1 MLAGL
6 VLSAAILLAITW
18 VATNDRR
25 ASISAAQTKTEL
37 LARVVMDQ
45 ATRTLETGFVTLKSI
60 STLPAMRASR
70 FEVRSAEAALS
81 QVLVGTPYFREV
93 ALIDAHGQVLASTTG
108 SNRGIFVHL
117 PLMGLHPGSG
127 KDAIG
132 PRIAGRTLKDVSRSN
147 AAARPSQGVQLIPA
161 GVGFLNDAGQD
172 MWIVGVI
179 NPDYLANMQLLAI
192 GEDGLQSSLVS
203 PEGRLLAGTDVR
215 TPDQNLS
222 ELPVFKNLYPNKDFA
237 SYVGLGIGGAN
248 QIVAF
253 RASRRL
259 PLIAIVEEPYAAA
272 EQRWIN
278 GIRAFAAVGAVA
290 ILLVLG
296 LTIIASRSLRARESA
311 RFEARAAQE
320 QSDRN
325 ERELAALMQSIQ
337 ELIFRTDAIG
347 VITLMNAHWQPL
359 SGRSVEDALGKR
371 LQDLVEPEDRQHA
384 IGLFLPSDTAH
395 VRTAQVRL
403 RVSADKVLRLD
414 VAAVPLRVNGRIVAF
429 AGSAVDVTE
438 RWKAQQQ
445 LQAQLA
451 YLDRLLETSPLPIS
465 LTDPNA
471 RLLQVNKAWEDY
483 KGKPRSK
490 VLGKLLSDVLPAPE
504 ARVHREFDAKLL
516 KNGAEVSFETVVVSS
531 SGKQR
536 ETRVTKTLVPD
547 ENGRVMGIL
556 CTLMDISEFR
566 AAERA
571 TRQASEAAEEAN
583 RTKSEFVANMS
594 HELRTP
600 LQSIIGFSELGML
613 RGGQTP
619 RLAAMFTDI
628 HTAGQRMLALV
639 NDLLEVSKLEST
651 VGTFHLERVDLRNLI
666 HPIARE
672 LQPLLAKAELG
683 LNLEL
688 SDSPILAKTDPL
700 RFQQVI
706 RNIVANAI
714 KVSPPGQSIDIVAG
728 IDQEGQPHIVVR
740 DYGLGI
746 PEGELE
752 SIFEAFIQSSRTKDG
767 SGGTG
772 LGLAICRKI
781 VEALGGLIY
790 ARNATGGGAAFHIIL
805 PQRGSSETA
814 PAPL

>member
-1 MLAGL
+1 M
-6 VLSAAILLAITW
+6 
-18 VATNDRR
+18 
-25 ASISAAQTKTEL
+25 
-37 LARVVMDQ
+37 
-45 ATRTLETGFVTLKSI
+45 
-60 STLPAMRASR
+60 
-70 FEVRSAEAALS
+70 
-81 QVLVGTPYFREV
+81 
-93 ALIDAHGQVLASTTG
+93 
-108 SNRGIFVHL
+108 
-117 PLMGLHPGSG
+117 
-127 KDAIG
+127 
-132 PRIAGRTLKDVSRSN
+132 
-147 AAARPSQGVQLIPA
+147 
-161 GVGFLNDAGQD
+161 
-172 MWIVGVI
+172 
-179 NPDYLANMQLLAI
+179 
-192 GEDGLQSSLVS
+192 
-203 PEGRLLAGTDVR
+203 
-215 TPDQNLS
+215 
-222 ELPVFKNLYPNKDFA
+222 
-237 SYVGLGIGGAN
+237 
-248 QIVAF
+248 
-253 RASRRL
+253 
-259 PLIAIVEEPYAAA
+259 
-272 EQRWIN
+272 
-278 GIRAFAAVGAVA
+278 
-290 ILLVLG
+290 
-296 LTIIASRSLRARESA
+296 
-311 RFEARAAQE
+311 
-320 QSDRN
+320 
-325 ERELAALMQSIQ
+325 
-337 ELIFRTDAIG
+337 
-347 VITLMNAHWQPL
+347 
-359 SGRSVEDALGKR
+359 
-371 LQDLVEPEDRQHA
+371 
-384 IGLFLPSDTAH
+384 
-395 VRTAQVRL
+395 
-403 RVSADKVLRLD
+403 
-414 VAAVPLRVNGRIVAF
+414 
-429 AGSAVDVTE
+429 
-438 RWKAQQQ
+438 
-445 LQAQLA
+445 
-451 YLDRLLETSPLPIS
+451 
-465 LTDPNA
+465 
-471 RLLQVNKAWEDY
+471 NKAWEDY